1 MNETTTNQAVATT
14 TPKPPV
20 AFSERGIKIDN
31 FENLQRF
38 ALCISESGL
47 APKGVQT
54 PAAICVAIQMGAE
67 LGLPPM
73 AALQNIAV
81 INGRPT
87 VWGDAQLGIVRSSGL
102 LAEFSEWYEFNG
114 QRLPRNPVKID
125 RGLVAVCRVKR
136 QCGEPSEYGFSVDD
150 AMQAGLWGKDGPW
163 KQYPARM
170 LRYRARAFNLRDQF
184 GDVLRGLY
192 SAEEL
197 QDGIDALPVATQA
210 APPVTITTPSPTPP
224 DSISAESEVRP
235 TRTAPVDQ
243 PPAAEA
249 KPVSKPTTDQGKLC
263 DRVIA
268 SGHSFDDYI
277 RAIVHLRLLAPA
289 EADKYS
295 TFDELPAA
303 TARRHVLA
311 IAPIIEA
318 MNADAPKGELL

>member
-1 MNETTTNQAVATT
+1 MNEQPQTQALAPIV
-14 TPKPPV
+14 PKPPV
-20 AFSERGIKIDN
+20 AFSERGIKIDS

-38 ALCISESGL
+38 ANCISESGL
-47 APKGVQT
+47 APKGVAT

-102 LAEFSEWYEFNG
+102 LAEFAEWFEFNG

-136 QCGEPSEYGFSVDD
+136 QGCEPAEYGFSVDD

-197 QDGIDALPVATQA
+197 QDGIDRLPVATQA
-210 APPVTITTPSPTPP
+210 APPVTITTVETPQPSVSDAPDGGKENPADLTQPARVVDPAKRDETPQ
-224 DSISAESEVRP
+224 E
-235 TRTAPVDQ
+235 
-243 PPAAEA
+243 
-249 KPVSKPTTDQGKLC
+249 KLANLVVGC
-263 DRVIA
+263 KA
-268 SGHSFDDYI
+268 CFDDYI
-277 RAIVHLRLLAPA
+277 RATLHLRLLAPS
-289 EADKYS
+289 EADKLTS
-295 TFDELPAA
+295 FGEIPTQTA
-303 TARRHVLA
+303 TRHIRAWANIANA
-311 IAPIIEA
+311 IRQDKPE
-318 MNADAPKGELL
+318 GGLL

>member
-1 MNETTTNQAVATT
+1 MNETTEKSLIPATQ
-14 TPKPPV
+14 KPPV
-20 AFSERGIKIDN
+20 AFSERGIRIES

-38 ALCISESGL
+38 AACISESGL

-102 LAEFSEWYEFNG
+102 LVEFSEWYEFNG

-136 QCGEPSEYGFSVDD
+136 QCSEPAEYGFSVDD

-170 LRYRARAFNLRDQF
+170 LKYRARAFVLRDQF
-184 GDVLRGLY
+184 GDVLRGLH
-192 SAEEL
+192 SAEEI
-197 QDGIDALPVATQA
+197 QDGIDALPVATQS
-210 APPVTITTPSPTPP
+210 APPVTIATPTQPVVEIAQPQP
-224 DSISAESEVRP
+224 QHQPEAQVQKSISNPEFK
-235 TRTAPVDQ
+235 DQ
-243 PPAAEA
+243 SRLAD
-249 KPVSKPTTDQGKLC
+249 KV
-263 DRVIA
+263 VA

-277 RAIVHLRLLAPA
+277 RAVVHLRLLAPA
-289 EADKYS
+289 EADKYAS
-295 TFDELPAA
+295 FEELPPT
-303 TARRHVLA
+303 TARRHGLA